1 MNYIIWQLL
10 YDNMIFELK
19 FIEFFS
25 VKSLIKFTIDKEFII
40 NIKMN
45 FKFLTKLLIYI
56 IIIYIIKYLNIY
68 YI

>member
-1 MNYIIWQLL
+1 
-10 YDNMIFELK
+10 MIFELK

-68 YI
+68 SNRMRLHF